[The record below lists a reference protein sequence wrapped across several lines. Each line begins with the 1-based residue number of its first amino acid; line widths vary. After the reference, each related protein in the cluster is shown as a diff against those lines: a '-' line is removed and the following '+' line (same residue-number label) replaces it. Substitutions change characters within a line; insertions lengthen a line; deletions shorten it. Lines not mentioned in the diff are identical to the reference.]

1 LYGEERTEVKL
12 KEMIRNN
19 KTYTFHL
26 GIISNAEGINEIE

>member
-1 LYGEERTEVKL
+1 LYGEERAEVKL

-26 GIISNAEGINEIE
+26 GIISNAKDKNEIE